1 MSLHSSLK
9 VKSGALRQHRNVL
22 TRAERVEFLTSKD
35 RFDAGSDSPM
45 GLVKVANRK
54 VAAAKKKPT
63 KAAGEEGAAEGGD
76 GDAGAADAGGS

>member
-22 TRAERVEFLTSKD
+22 TRAERVEFLKSKD
-35 RFDAGSDSPM
+35 RFDAGSDSPI

-54 VAAAKKKPT
+54 IAAVKKKPA
-63 KAAGEEGAAEGGD
+63 KGPGEEEGGD
-76 GDAGAADAGGS
+76 SAIGEGAPADPAAT